1 MAGDDD
7 ELRARG
13 RRLFRQEIGER
24 SFVRAHVMR
33 VVSFNRVGDRWMV
46 QREKDVS
53 RLCGQMTEL
62 IREPKLLAA
71 ALGQRKVGIERN
83 DVLLTE
89 GHGVTTASFQL
100 RKSRPPV
107 FGFAGF

>member
-7 ELRARG
+7 ELRTRG
-13 RRLFRQEIGER
+13 GRLFRQEVGER

-33 VVSFNRVGDRWMV
+33 VVSFNRVGDRRMV

-53 RLCGQMTEL
+53 RLCGQVLKL
-62 IREPKLLAA
+62 IRDPKLLAA

-83 DVLLTE
+83 NVLLTE
-89 GHGVTTASFQL
+89 GHGVPAASFQL
-100 RKSRPPV
+100 RKSRP
-107 FGFAGF
+107 